1 MWIDVSG
8 DGISETL
15 EDPGDVLLEPP
26 PFDPPE
32 PPTPFFLGGE
42 MTACAGGWSSSG
54 ECGWWLPL
62 ASEPVDDR
70 GDRVGGDLLAT
81 SPPVLCE
88 PGRNASSEPPP
99 SLARSAMD
107 SSGMCSSP
115 TTSGSGEGDEGRP
128 APRVGE
134 VLKVF
139 TGLGLGRVA
148 TRLGEPDGT
157 SRPSVRPM
165 RSMSESSV

>member
-70 GDRVGGDLLAT
+70 GDRVGGDLLVPP

-88 PGRNASSEPPP
+88 PGRNASSDPPP

-134 VLKVF
+134 VLKIF
-139 TGLGLGRVA
+139 TGLGRGCA
-148 TRLGEPDGT
+148 AARLGEPDAT
-157 SRPSVRPM
+157 SPSVRPM